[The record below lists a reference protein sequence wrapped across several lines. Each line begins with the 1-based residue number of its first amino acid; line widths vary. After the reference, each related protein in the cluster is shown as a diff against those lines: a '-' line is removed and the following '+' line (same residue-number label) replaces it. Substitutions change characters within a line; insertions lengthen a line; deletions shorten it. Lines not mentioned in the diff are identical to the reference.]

1 MFRFLVSFVLCSVSW
16 LGSHYIFRVSHYHF
30 TPNLVLVCSLL
41 FYRETTNE
49 RQMRTSTPGREV
61 AILLLSTK
69 ITSFRIPLRSRA
81 LLHQDHRTA
90 LKRKAKW
97 SRKSTSSP
105 FATKST
111 FDDFLTFPPLFAK
124 PRPLPPSPSHFPS
137 PSTSQNGRIR
147 PHSGTQPTLEKL
159 SSF

>member
-1 MFRFLVSFVLCSVSW
+1 M
-16 LGSHYIFRVSHYHF
+16 
-30 TPNLVLVCSLL
+30 LL
-41 FYRETTNE
+41 ASFYRETTNE

-97 SRKSTSSP
+97 SRKSTYSP

-111 FDDFLTFPPLFAK
+111 FDDFLTFLLCSPNRDLSLPPLPTSPLRQPPKMAEFDLTQVRNQLWRNYLPFRARNGSSRFVLLVSF
-124 PRPLPPSPSHFPS
+124 PPFLCRPF
-137 PSTSQNGRIR
+137 I
-147 PHSGTQPTLEKL
+147 SG
-159 SSF
+159 